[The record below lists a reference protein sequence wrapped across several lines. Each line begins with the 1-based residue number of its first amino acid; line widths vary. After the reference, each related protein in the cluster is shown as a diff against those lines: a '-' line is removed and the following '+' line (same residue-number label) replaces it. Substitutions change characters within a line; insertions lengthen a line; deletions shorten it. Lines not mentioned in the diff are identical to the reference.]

1 MYGGSWRDRLFT
13 KGHLYFF
20 HLPPSHGVVFYHVER
35 DGGGRK
41 VFRYIFVVYLFRD
54 VNVAGVFL
62 INIAKVNG
70 I

>member
-1 MYGGSWRDRLFT
+1 MERQTLHERSSIFFSFTPITWRSFLSCR
-13 KGHLYFF
+13 
-20 HLPPSHGVVFYHVER
+20 ER
-35 DGGGRK
+35 WGGGRK